1 MKANLKN
8 IKITD
13 NFLPQRT
20 YESLKASLCDNSN
33 DNYWK
38 YFPGQAWEG
47 DGQGMFAAL
56 FYARSEPNLP
66 RPFGTIDSILAPI
79 LYKPVWWRI
88 KLNCCFKE
96 DENRFIYWHT
106 DFAEI
111 KEDEYSEAGI
121 NMSEE
126 VTKGGF
132 GNMKTGI
139 LYFSDTDGPTVFKA
153 FPNFEV
159 ECKENRFVQFPST
172 YIHGNYTHTDGPA
185 RRLVLNL
192 NWF

>member
-20 YESLKASLCDNSN
+20 YEGFKKSLCDNT
-33 DNYWK
+33 DTTYWK
-38 YFPGQAWEG
+38 FFPGQAWEG
-47 DGQGMFAAL
+47 DGQGMFVAL
-56 FYARSEPNLP
+56 IYGPD
-66 RPFGTIDSILAPI
+66 RPLLQKYETVNSILSPI
-79 LYKPVWWRI
+79 LFQPVWWRM

-96 DENRFIYWHT
+96 TENRFVNFHT
-106 DFAEI
+106 DFGEV
-111 KEDEYSEAGI
+111 KEDEFSESGI
-121 NMSEE
+121 NMSDQ
-126 VTKGGF
+126 VTKAGF

-159 ECKENRFVQFPST
+159 ECKENRFVQFPSN